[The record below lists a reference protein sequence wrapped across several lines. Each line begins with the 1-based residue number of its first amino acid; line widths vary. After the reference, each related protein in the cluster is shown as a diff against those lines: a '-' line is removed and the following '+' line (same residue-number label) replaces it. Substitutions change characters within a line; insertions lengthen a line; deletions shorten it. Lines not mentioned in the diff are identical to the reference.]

1 MRKPTPQQVL
11 LNELK
16 GMWKSYAIQAAA
28 HYNFATLI
36 GEDSKTTAE
45 LAQATGTQEQWVHRV
60 LRLLAALGI
69 FCEVAPRT
77 FANTELSACLR
88 DGVPGSLRAMARMMG
103 CERYRLEWGLLE
115 ESMRTGTSAIEL
127 LHGKDLYE
135 YLDEHPQ
142 ERDIFDQALSGFS
155 AIVDEAIART
165 YDFSSAKKLIDLG
178 GGRGSLLAAIH
189 THYPHVQCTLFE
201 RSFVIENLH
210 RAGGVVRL
218 DGSLDKSIDLV
229 VGDFFEGVPGGA
241 DVYLL
246 KEVLHNWSDEQCIIV
261 LKHCRHAMRPDAVIL
276 VCEQV
281 ISPANNEVDF
291 AKGLDL
297 LMGLEQQ
304 GCERTEEEFRALY
317 EAAGFRLARA
327 IPTPSPHW
335 ILEGVPA

>member
-36 GEDSKTTAE
+36 GEGSKSAAE
-45 LAQATGTQEQWVHRV
+45 LAQATGTQELWVHRV
-60 LRLLAALGI
+60 LRLLASLGI
-69 FCEVAPRT
+69 FCEVSPRT
-77 FANTELSACLR
+77 YANTELSACLR

-103 CERYRLEWGLLE
+103 SERYRLEWGLLE
-115 ESMRTGTSAIEL
+115 ESMRTGMSAIAL
-127 LHGKDLYE
+127 LHGRDLYE

-142 ERDIFDQALSGFS
+142 ERDVFDQALSGFS
-155 AIVDEAIART
+155 AIVDDAIART
-165 YDFSSAKKLIDLG
+165 YDFSSVKKVIDLG
-178 GGRGSLLAAIH
+178 GGRGSLLAAIRARF
-189 THYPHVQCTLFE
+189 PELQCTLFE

-210 RAGGVVRL
+210 QAGGISRL
-218 DGSLDKSIDLV
+218 DGSLDRSIDLV
-229 VGDFFEGVPGGA
+229 VGDFFAGVPGGA
-241 DVYLL
+241 DAYLL
-246 KEVLHNWSDEQCIIV
+246 KEVLHNWSDEQCITV
-261 LKHCRHAMRPDAVIL
+261 LKHCRRAMHPDAVIL

-281 ISPANNEVDF
+281 ISPANNEGDF

-317 EAAGFRLARA
+317 EAAGLRLARA

>member
-36 GEDSKTTAE
+36 GEGSKSAAE
-45 LAQATGTQEQWVHRV
+45 LAQATGTQELWVHRV
-60 LRLLAALGI
+60 LRLLASLGI
-69 FCEVAPRT
+69 FCEVSPRT
-77 FANTELSACLR
+77 YANTELSACLR

-103 CERYRLEWGLLE
+103 SERYRLEWGLLE
-115 ESMRTGTSAIEL
+115 ESMRTGMSAIAL
-127 LHGKDLYE
+127 LHGRDLYE

-142 ERDIFDQALSGFS
+142 ERDVFDQALSGFS
-155 AIVDEAIART
+155 AIVDDAIART
-165 YDFSSAKKLIDLG
+165 YDFSSVKKVIDLG
-178 GGRGSLLAAIH
+178 GGRGSLLAAIRARF
-189 THYPHVQCTLFE
+189 PELQCTLFE
-201 RSFVIENLH
+201 RSF
-210 RAGGVVRL
+210 
-218 DGSLDKSIDLV
+218 DLV
-229 VGDFFEGVPGGA
+229 VGDFFAGVPGGA
-241 DVYLL
+241 DAYLL
-246 KEVLHNWSDEQCIIV
+246 KEVLHNWSDEQCITV
-261 LKHCRHAMRPDAVIL
+261 LKHCRRAMHPDAVIL

-281 ISPANNEVDF
+281 ISPANNEGDF

-317 EAAGFRLARA
+317 EAAGLRLARA

>member
-16 GMWKSYAIQAAA
+16 GMWKSYAIQAVA

-36 GEDSKTTAE
+36 GEGSKTAAE

-60 LRLLAALGI
+60 LRLLASLGI
-69 FCEVAPRT
+69 FCEVSPRT
-77 FANTELSACLR
+77 YVNTELSACLR

-103 CERYRLEWGLLE
+103 SERYRLEWGLLE
-115 ESMRTGTSAIEL
+115 ESMRTGTSAIAL
-127 LHGKDLYE
+127 LHGRDLYE

-155 AIVDEAIART
+155 AIVDDAIART
-165 YDFSSAKKLIDLG
+165 YDFSSVQKVIDLG

-189 THYPHVQCTLFE
+189 ARFPELQCTLFE

-210 RAGGVVRL
+210 RAGGVSRL
-218 DGSLDKSIDLV
+218 DGSLDRSIDLV
-229 VGDFFEGVPGGA
+229 VGDFFAGVPGGA
-241 DVYLL
+241 DAYLL
-246 KEVLHNWSDEQCIIV
+246 KEVLHNWSDEQCITV
-261 LKHCRHAMRPDAVIL
+261 LKHCRRAMHLDAVIL

-281 ISPANNEVDF
+281 ISPANNEGDF

-317 EAAGFRLARA
+317 EAAGLRLARA